1 MSNNIGIL
9 DPDGSNPN
17 PLNNEA
23 YSEKYKE
30 LSAKWREFPA
40 YENAQ
45 EIIDTIKAHQVILV
59 TSGTGSGKTVL
70 VPKFCLHALD
80 YKAKI
85 AVTLPKQMIAKSAA
99 EFAAATLDVE
109 LGKDIGYQY
118 RGSDKNHRSSD
129 NKLLY
134 ATDGTIV
141 ARLMNDPLLKDFD
154 AVIIDEAHERK
165 VQIDFL
171 LYLLRNVVRDRPE
184 FKLII
189 MSATINVDIFKKYY
203 SAYSFK
209 YIDIGGQTNY
219 PIESIFLDKNIPV
232 NNYVEK
238 GIETI
243 KKIMDSSKDGDILFF
258 VTSISETIGVCE
270 KLEDVGEYC
279 VEVYS
284 GMDESKKK
292 YAQEKDLYREI
303 SGKNRKIVIAT
314 NVAESSLTIDGIK
327 YVIDAGLELSSYY
340 NPDIRANVLEKQ
352 FITHAQAKQR
362 MGRAGRTGP
371 GICYHLYTKATF
383 DKDMKR
389 FPEPNIRTSNLY
401 AEFINLLMIE
411 SVGNTDNLEKMLHDF
426 IEPPENEY
434 INESLN
440 MLRELGLVKDKVLTP
455 LGKIVYNLRMDP
467 MEALTIYCA
476 YHLNCVKEVIAII
489 SMINTTKGNITA
501 LFNIPVDAAEEK
513 DAKQSKFLM
522 KKFDTAIEVFN
533 NKYGDHLSL
542 LQMFNTYLKKKESDE
557 LLKEWIYKY
566 FLKRSTFEKAK
577 INHRRYYSVYR
588 RSNIEKIPIDGIMD
602 YDISYRILASFMFG
616 FRINLGSMSSKG
628 ISTDKVNN
636 IDISKYSFVKSDTK
650 KKKIVVYY
658 ELFKSNK
665 LSMNIVSSI
674 PKKSIELFEKFM
686 TQLRSHKFP
695 DK

>member
-17 PLNNEA
+17 PLNNEI
-23 YSEKYKE
+23 YSDKYKE

-40 YENAQ
+40 YEKAD
-45 EIIDTIKAHQVILV
+45 EIINTIKKNQVILV

-109 LGKDIGYQY
+109 LGKDVGYQY
-118 RGSDKNHRSSD
+118 RGSNKNHRSDS

-141 ARLMNDPLLKDFD
+141 ARLMSDPLLKDFD
-154 AVIIDEAHERK
+154 VVIIDEAHERK

-171 LYLLRNVVRDRPE
+171 LYLLRNVIKDRPE

-203 SAYSFK
+203 SDYSFS
-209 YIDIGGQTNY
+209 YVDIGGKTNY
-219 PIESIFLDKNIPV
+219 PIESIFLDKNISV
-232 NNYVEK
+232 NEYVET
-238 GIETI
+238 GIQTI
-243 KKIMDSSKDGDILFF
+243 RKIIDNSEDGDILFF
-258 VTSISETIGVCE
+258 VTSISETMDVCE
-270 KLEDVGEYC
+270 KLEDIGQYC

-284 GMDESKKK
+284 GMDENKKK
-292 YAQEKDLYREI
+292 IAQEKELYKEI
-303 SGKNRKIVIAT
+303 SGKGRKIVIAT

-327 YVIDAGLELSSYY
+327 YVIDAGLELFSCYDP
-340 NPDIRANVLEKQ
+340 NIRANVLEKQ

-371 GICYHLYTKATF
+371 GICYHLYTKKTF
-383 DKDMKR
+383 DTDMKR

-401 AEFINLLMIE
+401 AEFINLLTLD
-411 SVGNTDNLEKMLHDF
+411 SVGNTDNLEKMLNDF
-426 IEPPENEY
+426 IEPPNEEY
-434 INESLN
+434 VNESLN
-440 MLRELGLVKDKVLTP
+440 ILRELGLVKNKVLTS
-455 LGKIVYNLRMDP
+455 LGKIVSELRMDP
-467 MEALTIYCA
+467 MEALSIYCA
-476 YHLNCVKEVIAII
+476 YHMNCIKEVIAII

-501 LFNIPVDAAEEK
+501 LFNLPIETAGESDT
-513 DAKQSKFLM
+513 KQLKFLM
-522 KKFDTAIEVFN
+522 KKFETAIEVFN
-533 NKYGDHLSL
+533 NKYGDHISL
-542 LQMFNTYLKKKESDE
+542 LKMFNTYLKKRKSESS
-557 LLKEWIYKY
+557 LKEWIYTY
-566 FLKRSTFEKAK
+566 FLKRSTFDKAK
-577 INHRRYYSVYR
+577 INHKRYYSVYSR
-588 RSNIEKIPIDGIMD
+588 LNVEKIPIDGLMD

-628 ISTDKVNN
+628 INTDKADG
-636 IDISKYSFVKSDTK
+636 IDINKYSFIRSDTQ

-665 LSMNIVSSI
+665 LSMNIVSTV
-674 PKKSIELFEKFM
+674 PKKSIDLFEKFM
-686 TQLRSHKFP
+686 TLLKSRQNRL
-695 DK
+695 